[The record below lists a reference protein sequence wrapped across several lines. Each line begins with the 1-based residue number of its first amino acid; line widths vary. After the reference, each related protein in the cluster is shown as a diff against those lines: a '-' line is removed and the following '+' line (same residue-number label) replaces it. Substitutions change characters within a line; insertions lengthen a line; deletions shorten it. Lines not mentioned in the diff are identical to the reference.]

1 MSENIED
8 FSGGESVKVALRI
21 RPMNAMEINRGDEQC
36 IKPLSDKTCQLFTKY
51 IFMNNFVNTRKNYM
65 IQLNKITNIKN

>member
-1 MSENIED
+1 MSDNIED

-36 IKPLSDKTCQLFTKY
+36 IKPLSDKTC
-51 IFMNNFVNTRKNYM
+51 
-65 IQLNKITNIKN
+65 